1 MILALDLGN
10 SRLSAGWF
18 VGGAAPERT
27 EMATADLSTEA
38 ALVAAWRKQVRRV
51 GGPRAKV
58 GEVVLASV
66 VPAREELV
74 SAAAARISGRP
85 VRRLIAGV
93 AGAIE
98 IGYDHPTELGADR
111 LAAAWG
117 ARARFPGQDVIVVDC
132 GTATTVT
139 ALVAGRK
146 LVSGAILAGWGTSLA
161 ALADRTGRL
170 PKVLPERPESIVGR
184 GTVAALQAGAWY
196 GQIGALREILA
207 VFQAEAFSGR
217 RARVL
222 ATGGHA
228 PALAAAGLFDEVQP
242 HLVLEGL
249 RAWLI
254 ESRSGETD

>member
-18 VGGAAPERT
+18 VGGAAPVRT
-27 EMATADLSTEA
+27 ELATADLTTET
-38 ALVAAWRKQVRRV
+38 ALLATWRREVRRV
-51 GGPRAKV
+51 GGARAKV
-58 GEVVLASV
+58 AEVVLASV
-66 VPAREELV
+66 VPAREDLV
-74 SAAAARISGRP
+74 CAVAERLSGRP
-85 VRRLIAGV
+85 VRRLVAGPG
-93 AGAIE
+93 GAIE

-139 ALVAGRK
+139 ALVAGQE

-161 ALADRTGRL
+161 ALGDRTGRL
-170 PKVLPERPESIVGR
+170 PKVLPERPASIIGR

-196 GQIGALREILA
+196 GQVGALREILA
-207 VFQAEAFSGR
+207 TLQAAAFPGR

-254 ESRSGETD
+254 EHRSGETD